1 MCVYI
6 YICRLDVYTCI
17 HMNVDLEL
25 VFYLYSFISFICIS
39 MYIYVSINVYI
50 FMLISASIFTCMDY
64 LF

>member
-1 MCVYI
+1 M
-6 YICRLDVYTCI
+6 YTCI